1 MAIKD
6 TDRKARANYKK
17 KITTIR
23 MELYGTDEDI
33 QDHIEKLKGD
43 GISVQGYI
51 KRLIRADITD
61 ASSGLNIVRCKD
73 CEHYIATENTE
84 SGHYCGMHSGAYEYA
99 ETEPDGFCNY
109 GKRKA
114 DDGLGTSE
122 PIIDRA
128 TYTRVQEKLK
138 EQRETKLAPPPLGY
152 KMEGGKPI
160 VDEEE
165 AEVVKRAADEM
176 ARDGNLSLD
185 TEKDLLRLWKQHYS
199 E

>member
-1 MAIKD
+1 MSNTETFA
-6 TDRKARANYKK
+6 
-17 KITTIR
+17 
-23 MELYGTDEDI
+23 
-33 QDHIEKLKGD
+33 EKLKKAKKAA
-43 GISVQGYI
+43 GITQQGMAESMLIPKRTIEEWERGKNVPPVYI
-51 KRLIRADITD
+51 QRFV
-61 ASSGLNIVRCKD
+61 LN
-73 CEHYIATENTE
+73 ELE
-84 SGHYCGMHSGAYEYA
+84 SIKNNKAKNC
-99 ETEPDGFCNY
+99 PI
-109 GKRKA
+109 A
-114 DDGLGTSE
+114 DDGLGRAE

-128 TYTRVQEKLK
+128 TYTRVQKKLK

-152 KMEGGKPI
+152 RMEGGKLI